1 MKMKNKI
8 IIYGM
13 PSCDTTAKGIKFL
26 EENGF
31 DFEFHNYKKSGVT
44 REIIEMFFSIL
55 DKKEVV
61 TPQGLIFKKLEK
73 EVQEKIMNDNDYAI
87 EKLIENPF
95 MINRPIVVKEAVAF
109 SGFKEEVWKS
119 L

>member
-1 MKMKNKI
+1 MNDKT

-26 EENGF
+26 TDNGI

-44 REIIEMFFSIL
+44 REIIETFFSIL

-61 TPQGLIFKKLEK
+61 TPQGLIFKKLDK
-73 EVQEKIMNDNDYAI
+73 EVQEKIMSDNDFAI
-87 EKLIENPF
+87 EKLVENPF
-95 MINRPIVVKEAVAF
+95 MIKRPIVVKGAVAI
-109 SGFKEEVWKS
+109 SGFKEELWNT
-119 L
+119 LL

>member
-1 MKMKNKI
+1 MSNKT

-26 EENGF
+26 EENGIN
-31 DFEFHNYKKSGVT
+31 FEFHNYKKSGVT
-44 REIIEMFFSIL
+44 REIIENLFSIL

-61 TPQGLIFKKLEK
+61 TPQGLIFKKLDK
-73 EVQEKIMNDNDYAI
+73 EVQEKIMNDNDFAI

-95 MINRPIVVKEAVAF
+95 MIKRPIVVRGAIAI
-109 SGFKEEVWKS
+109 SGFKEALWNS
-119 L
+119 LI